1 MRVGSGALELEG
13 ESRGGGRV
21 DYCISRRIEVR
32 VRKAA
37 STYARLRCDTP
48 LPPGSLFPFREYAQ
62 ARGEP
67 TPSREPQAPSPKPRA
82 PSREPQAAS
91 AKPRAP
97 SRERQAAS
105 AKPRAPSR
113 ERQAASAKPRAPS
126 REPQAA
132 SPKPRAPSREPQAP
146 SPLSAPRPSQ
156 PRQQPVQPPHQPL
169 ALTIP
174 LHLDHS
180 RHHPDLHRRRHL
192 EHLTPRNPEHPR
204 SIRRARSRRTKR
216 HVLGRWGGGRAIG
229 TRPRPR
235 RGSLAPFGMTACFGF
250 ASSTRA
256 ERPGPRRRR
265 RQGPR
270 RRRRQVQRRVDVTS
284 CARRRRHAL
293 T

>member
-67 TPSREPQAPSPKPRA
+67 T
-82 PSREPQAAS
+82 
-91 AKPRAP
+91 
-97 SRERQAAS
+97 
-105 AKPRAPSR
+105 
-113 ERQAASAKPRAPS
+113 
-126 REPQAA
+126 
-132 SPKPRAPSREPQAP
+132 PSREPQAP